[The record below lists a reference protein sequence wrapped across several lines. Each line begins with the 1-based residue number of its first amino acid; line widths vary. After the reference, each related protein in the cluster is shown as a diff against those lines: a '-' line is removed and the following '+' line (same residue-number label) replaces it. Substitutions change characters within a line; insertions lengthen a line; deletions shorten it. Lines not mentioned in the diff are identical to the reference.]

1 MGGIRKKLIRI
12 INAYQ
17 GYCQKTMSSFQDIK
31 KFQRLYGEHFTKIQ
45 TIYGRDFYL
54 WFKIIR
60 RVLLKVAKKLSRP
73 YSQRVQ
79 KCFASC
85 FNQMTVFD
93 SELAVI
99 QICLK
104 PEHFVIPL
112 QRVDPRLPILLFQII
127 SDVINHPHFSSFCV
141 GARRHFKEGSKI
153 LGDRLFYYTLR
164 VLDAFSKIAESF
176 PIWVSLDPV
185 PRPIFSAKFLQ
196 SRFKQFKLCVFG
208 DLGRHLSS
216 MPLQRRGKLLCISG
230 IFRVLL
236 KKVFLNCPMQRMKL
250 ILEDNF

>member
-1 MGGIRKKLIRI
+1 MIRI
-12 INAYQ
+12 INAYK

-45 TIYGRDFYL
+45 TIYGRDFYI

-85 FNQMTVFD
+85 FNQMTIFD
-93 SELAVI
+93 SELVVI
-99 QICLK
+99 QMCLK
-104 PEHFVIPL
+104 PESFVIPL
-112 QRVDPRLPILLFQII
+112 QRVDTRLPILLFQII

-141 GARRHFKEGSKI
+141 GGRRHFQEGGKI
-153 LGDRLFYYTLR
+153 LCDRSFYYTLR

-176 PIWVSLDPV
+176 PVWVSLIPV
-185 PRPIFSAKFLQ
+185 PRPIFSGKFLR
-196 SRFKQFKLCVFG
+196 SRLKQFKLCVFG

-230 IFRVLL
+230 IFRVLF
-236 KKVFLNCPMQRMKL
+236 KKVFLNCPIRQMKW
-250 ILEDNF
+250 ILRENFSVLL